1 MKRPIILLVVLLLG
15 AAAALPAFAAGPAG
29 EYFKDI
35 VLTDQNGQRVRLY
48 EDVIKDRTVVLNSFF
63 ASCKGS
69 CPIMTQTY
77 ASLQNRFA
85 DHLGKDLMLVSITV
99 DPVNDTPPR
108 LAEYARKAKAK
119 PGWLLLTGSKDEV
132 TRALKKIGQYSE
144 TPESHLNVMIVG
156 NDRTGLWKKA
166 FALAKPEEIAGIVSS
181 VLNDRGEAS
190 PVAPGQR

>member
-1 MKRPIILLVVLLLG
+1 MKRVVILLLLL
-15 AAAALPAFAAGPAG
+15 AAVALPAFATGPAG

-35 VLTDQNGQRVRLY
+35 VLTDQNGHRVRLY
-48 EDVIKDRTVVLNSFF
+48 EDVIKDRTIVMNSFF
-63 ASCKGS
+63 ASCKGA

-77 ASLQNRFA
+77 ASLQDRFA

-99 DPVNDTPPR
+99 DPDNDTPPK
-108 LAEYARKAKAK
+108 LAAYARKAKAK

-144 TPESHLNVMIVG
+144 TPQEHLNIMIVG

-166 FALAKPEEIAGIVSS
+166 FALAKPEEIAGIVNS
-181 VLNDRGEAS
+181 VLNDRGDATAA
-190 PVAPGQR
+190 APGQR

>member
-1 MKRPIILLVVLLLG
+1 MKRAVILILL
-15 AAAALPAFAAGPAG
+15 AAAAVPLTAGPAG

-35 VLTDQNGQRVRLY
+35 VLTDQNGHRVRLY
-48 EDVIKDRTVVLNSFF
+48 EDVMKDRTIVLNSFF

-77 ASLQNRFA
+77 LSLQNRFA
-85 DHLGKDLMLVSITV
+85 DQLGKELMLVSITV
-99 DPVNDTPPR
+99 DPANDTPPK
-108 LAEYARKAKAK
+108 LAEYARRAKAK

-144 TPESHLNVMIVG
+144 TPESHMNIMVVG

-166 FALAKPEEIAGIVSS
+166 FALAKPEEIAKIVDS
-181 VLNDRGEAS
+181 VLNDRGEAF
-190 PVAPGQR
+190 PGQ